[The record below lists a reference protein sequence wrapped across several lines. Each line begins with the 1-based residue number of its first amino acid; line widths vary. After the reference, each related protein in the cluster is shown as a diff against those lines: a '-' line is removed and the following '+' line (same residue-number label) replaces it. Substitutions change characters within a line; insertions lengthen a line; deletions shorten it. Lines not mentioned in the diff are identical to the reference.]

1 VAALRIRAEKPDDRE
16 AIQRVNRLAFGREDE
31 ARLVD
36 ALRDEGHVRLSLVA
50 ELGGVVVGHILF
62 SNLPIVGETA
72 TVSALALAPVAVAP
86 TYQRQQIGSELIRR
100 GLANCREAGQRIV
113 VVLGHPDFYRG
124 FGFSAELAGPLDSPF
139 SGNPAFMALELVAG
153 ALDGVRG
160 RVEYPPPFDG
170 L

>member
-1 VAALRIRAEKPDDRE
+1 MAALRIRAEKPDDRE
-16 AIQRVNRLAFGREDE
+16 AIQRVNRLAFGRDE
-31 ARLVD
+31 EPRLVD

-62 SNLPIVGETA
+62 SGLPIVGERG
-72 TVSALALAPVAVAP
+72 TVSAVVLAPVAVAP
-86 TYQRQQIGSELIRR
+86 TYQRQRIGSELIRR
-100 GLANCREAGQRIV
+100 GLDLCRDEGYRIV

-124 FGFSAELAGPLDSPF
+124 FGFAAELARPLDSPF
-139 SGNPAFMALELVAG
+139 SGNPAFMALELIAG